1 MTTQHQIIAISVILI
16 ISIPLGGFIAIKTI
30 NKLTRPPVNT
40 LVRPGDIEM
49 VDYIE
54 PTRPGYAYYP
64 IDLSNPQY
72 INYDR
77 VHSYY
82 SGNPPSYHT
91 NDRFFINS
99 CLENENIIN
108 SDFIIFIFMFMFFTI
123 IFLKMNSLYVMS
135 ILIPFSFFEIDFRDS
150 FE

>member
-1 MTTQHQIIAISVILI
+1 MSQTEIIWIVVTVAFSSTV
-16 ISIPLGGFIAIKTI
+16 GVYAVVRYI
-30 NKLTRPPVNT
+30 NLHTRPPVNT

-54 PTRPGYAYYP
+54 PTRPDYAYYQ

-108 SDFIIFIFMFMFFTI
+108 SDFIIFIFNFTI
-123 IFLKMNSLYVMS
+123 LL
-135 ILIPFSFFEIDFRDS
+135 
-150 FE
+150 

>member
-1 MTTQHQIIAISVILI
+1 MSHSDIIIIVVTLTIS
-16 ISIPLGGFIAIKTI
+16 STLGVYAVVRYI
-30 NKLTRPPVNT
+30 NLHTRPPVNT
-40 LVRPGDIEM
+40 LVRPGDFQL

-54 PTRPGYAYYP
+54 PTRPDYAYYP